1 MKRKLHT
8 LMLQEEEIAR
18 LTNNNRAL
26 ESGYRSIMKENK
38 KLRAQIAKLTRRE
51 NGLDGVNI

>member
-38 KLRAQIAKLTRRE
+38 KLRAQIDRLMRRE
-51 NGLDGVNI
+51 NELSGVNI